1 MKGHTSKSQ
10 TWGKSSERSTAK
22 NKPRYPR
29 YLREIKR
36 RKDQPLLEDQ
46 HE

>member
-1 MKGHTSKSQ
+1 MKGQTQKSK

-22 NKPRYPR
+22 NKPRYPHF
-29 YLREIKR
+29 LRESKK
-36 RKDQPLLEDQ
+36 RKDQPLMEDQ